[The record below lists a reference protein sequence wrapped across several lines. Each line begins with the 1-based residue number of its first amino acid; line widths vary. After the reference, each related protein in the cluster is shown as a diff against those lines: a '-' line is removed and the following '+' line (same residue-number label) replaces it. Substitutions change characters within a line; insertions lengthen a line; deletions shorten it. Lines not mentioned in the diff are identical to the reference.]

1 MKIKKKNYWRT
12 KKGDT
17 TQKMKHTKKEKLS
30 LKLMKFVADLKSE
43 NLKDTL
49 EKVLNSYKYEKIS
62 AKNKFEVFDAAIE
75 MLKDILRAYGFDL
88 KTETIKNDPDLK
100 QYHHETGVTPG
111 EIINYFD
118 SEKEKYENGKNGS
131 DSNQW
136 ENIVQVKKQK
146 ASKIKKRKL
155 LKFLVPTFSFL
166 PIAISASCDS
176 SSFSRHSI
184 TNKVPEDL
192 KFDKSYSFTNISD
205 EYKNNEQQIK
215 AFRHKDSEDLYVN
228 VNEFLKKLNGI
239 FNTSE
244 LKINKNSDG
253 VFEWSKGAN
262 KAIFDTKSNVI
273 KMNTTGA
280 FFLVR
285 GSSTTDYSRN
295 IKELEQKVTRLD
307 NEKFSTLDLGK
318 YGNES

>member
-1 MKIKKKNYWRT
+1 MYKIVKKLCYTINE
-12 KKGDT
+12 DI
-17 TQKMKHTKKEKLS
+17 KMKKIIDALKKATTHTKDWNITKKEKLS
-30 LKLMKFVADLKSE
+30 LKLIFKFVADLKSE

-146 ASKIKKRKL
+146 AS
-155 LKFLVPTFSFL
+155 
-166 PIAISASCDS
+166 
-176 SSFSRHSI
+176 
-184 TNKVPEDL
+184 
-192 KFDKSYSFTNISD
+192 
-205 EYKNNEQQIK
+205 NNQKE
-215 AFRHKDSEDLYVN
+215 
-228 VNEFLKKLNGI
+228 
-239 FNTSE
+239 
-244 LKINKNSDG
+244 
-253 VFEWSKGAN
+253 
-262 KAIFDTKSNVI
+262 
-273 KMNTTGA
+273 TT
-280 FFLVR
+280 
-285 GSSTTDYSRN
+285 
-295 IKELEQKVTRLD
+295 
-307 NEKFSTLDLGK
+307 
-318 YGNES
+318 